1 MRLPVRWGTRFEV
14 YDGILFD
21 GEALSNALFAL
32 EALEL
37 KLIPAEYALT
47 QNYPNPFNPSTTI
60 SYDLAD
66 GSDVRLEIYN
76 IMGQLVKTLVS
87 EQQAAGR
94 YRVVWNGQDTGTR
107 QVASGV
113 YFYRL
118 QADGFQA
125 VKKLMLL
132 K

>member
-1 MRLPVRWGTRFEV
+1 MFN
-14 YDGILFD
+14 GILFD
-21 GEALSNALFAL
+21 GEDLSNPLSSL

-37 KLIPAEYALT
+37 QLIPAEFALNN
-47 QNYPNPFNPSTTI
+47 NYPNPFNPSTTI
-60 SYDLAD
+60 TYDLAD

-76 IMGQLVKTLVS
+76 IMGQLVNTLVS

-94 YRVVWNGQDTGTR
+94 YRVVWNGQDAGHR
-107 QVASGV
+107 QVSSGV

-118 QADGFQA
+118 QTVGFQA
-125 VKKLMLL
+125 VKKLMFL